1 MRLLP
6 RRLLPAL
13 CLALAMATGAHAQS
27 RGETVQLPVWN
38 QASGKVEAVLLLEPT
53 DFASAG
59 IRRRFSEGALEATFG
74 VGAGDSLG
82 LLCDRK
88 SGVSSAIAS
97 LVNHCLLASLGDD
110 NGPASRRFNA
120 ATSFTRG
127 TGKVGLALGNGQDS
141 LPAWLSPT
149 GRSGKVEQTDL
160 TVVGQKNLGRE
171 GFVSIGGTVA
181 KAKLVTAAD
190 APDLADRW
198 NTRSL
203 TLGGGYGPFSGNI
216 VGRVTNVPARPA
228 NGAASAWASLG
239 APRGAASSPSAPT
252 MSSPVARTPS
262 RRPRATTT
270 RAPCR
275 MCGTSRTCKPIF
287 CRDGTRSVV
296 NHRNDPNVPRFS
308 ERSP

>member
-6 RRLLPAL
+6 RRLLSTL
-13 CLALAMATGAHAQS
+13 CLALALATGAHAQS

-127 TGKVGLALGNGQDS
+127 TGKVGLALGNGQEA

-216 VGRVTNVPARPA
+216 VGRVTNVPGQAGEWRGFGLGFTWRTPWSGQLTV
-228 NGAASAWASLG
+228 GADNVVT
-239 APRGAASSPSAPT
+239 RGKNPFAAPT
-252 MSSPVARTPS
+252 GNDEQ
-262 RRPRATTT
+262 
-270 RAPCR
+270 
-275 MCGTSRTCKPIF
+275 GT
-287 CRDGTRSVV
+287 
-296 NHRNDPNVPRFS
+296 VPYVRY
-308 ERSP
+308 EQDL